1 MKEEIVIGSI
11 AIAAIGAI
19 AKITSSALNEKVCKI
34 YTSSIVDNT
43 IHIYD
48 ASLNSCYKKEK
59 IE

>member
-19 AKITSSALNEKVCKI
+19 TIITSSALHEKVCKI
-34 YTSSIVDNT
+34 YTSNIVDNI

-48 ASLNSCYKKEK
+48 TSLNSCYKKEK

>member
-19 AKITSSALNEKVCKI
+19 TIITSSALSEKVCKI
-34 YTSSIVDNT
+34 YTSNIVDNI